1 MGPPTDTL
9 SIPVVTGSIP
19 AQDPTETVDW
29 RDLV

>member
-9 SIPVVTGSIP
+9 SIPVDTGSIP
-19 AQDPTETVDW
+19 AVDPSDDVDW